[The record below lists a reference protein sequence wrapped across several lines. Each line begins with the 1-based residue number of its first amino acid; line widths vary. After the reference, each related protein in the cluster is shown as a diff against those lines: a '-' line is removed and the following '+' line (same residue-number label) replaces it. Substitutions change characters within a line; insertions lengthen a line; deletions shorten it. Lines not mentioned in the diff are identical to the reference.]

1 MLRKA
6 TASMSRSDAARG
18 RPGLAIGAV
27 VGTVVATVA
36 AVLLPAGT
44 PAGADARSAGD
55 GEIVGTDSGP
65 VRGTVSAEYRTFQ
78 GIPYAAPPVGDLRW
92 RSPQPPRPWSQPRDA
107 TRPGNVCAQ
116 NPGGGYP
123 DTDEDCLYLNVTTP
137 RGTPDDRLRPVMVW
151 VHGAGNSYGY
161 GGDYLAHRLAVQG
174 DVVVVTFNYRL
185 GVFGFL
191 AHPALPDSGAFGFE
205 DQQAA
210 LRWVQRNARA
220 FGGDPGTVTL
230 FGESGGAF
238 DVCGQLTSPG
248 SRGLFHRA
256 VMQSGSCASTWP
268 ENGIVYDEPA
278 SSPWIPQADAAAA
291 GVARAAALG
300 CPDPATAAGL
310 ACLRRVPAA
319 ELAAGPASLTT
330 VAYGNRVLPQRPDRA
345 LVAGRFHRVPVISGT
360 TRDEGRLAAAYSPHP
375 FTEEQY
381 QRLLVDAFGD
391 RAARVAATY
400 PSAAHGSPALAW
412 GAVLTDR
419 VWACPQ
425 LTDDRQ
431 LARRTPVYAFEFADR
446 QAPTGYF
453 EFPPGLPPGAFH
465 AADLAYVFDVVGFEA
480 EFTPEQE
487 RLADQMIRYWTRFAA
502 TGDPNGHGSPSW
514 ERFRGSSVQSLAPGD
529 GGIRP
534 VNLDA
539 EHKCRFWAALE

>member
-1 MLRKA
+1 MLGRT
-6 TASMSRSDAARG
+6 TASTRQADAARA
-18 RPGLAIGAV
+18 RPGLAIGA
-27 VGTVVATVA
+27 AVA
-36 AVLLPAGT
+36 AVVAVLLSAGT
-44 PAGADARSAGD
+44 PAGADSRSTGD
-55 GEIVGTDSGP
+55 GEIVRTDSGP
-65 VRGTVSAEYRTFQ
+65 VRGTVSGEYRTFQ

-116 NPGGGYP
+116 NPAGGYP
-123 DTDEDCLYLNVTTP
+123 TTDEDCLYLNVTTP
-137 RGTPDDRLRPVMVW
+137 RDTSRDRLRPVMVW
-151 VHGAGNSYGY
+151 VHGAGNSYGS
-161 GGDYLAHRLAVQG
+161 GGDYLAHRLAVRG

-191 AHPALPDSGAFGFE
+191 AHPAVP

-210 LRWVQRNARA
+210 LRWVRRNARA
-220 FGGDPGTVTL
+220 FGGDPGAVTL

-256 VMQSGSCASTWP
+256 LMQSGSCASTWP
-268 ENGIVYDEPA
+268 ENGVVYGEPA
-278 SSPWIPQADAAAA
+278 SSPWIPQADAVVA
-291 GVARAAALG
+291 GVARAAAVG
-300 CPDPATAAGL
+300 CADPATAAGL
-310 ACLRRVPAA
+310 ACLRRVPAR
-319 ELAAGPASLTT
+319 ELTAGPGRLTP

-360 TRDEGRLAAAYSPHP
+360 TRDEGRLAAAYSPPP

-381 QRLLVDAFGD
+381 QSLLVDAFGD

-425 LTDDRQ
+425 LTDERQ
-431 LARRTPVYAFEFADR
+431 LARRTPVYAYEFADR

-453 EFPPGLPPGAFH
+453 EFPPDLPPGAFH
-465 AADLAYVFDVVGFEA
+465 AADLAYVFDVAGFEA

-514 ERFRGSSVQSLAPGD
+514 ERFRGAKAQSLAPGD

-539 EHKCRFWAALE
+539 EHKCRFWANLE